1 MENQVSEAVK
11 QERYD
16 RLMTLQHGIS
26 WRKTARRVGET
37 CRVLVERRR
46 GDRYVGRS
54 ACEAPETDGNI
65 YFGSDVPLEIGTFAD
80 VRILG
85 AKAYDLQGVCVGGR
99 ERSKMSA
106 EKKGFSGFTEPAEQ
120 ADAAARAAGAGLP
133 RAGDWP
139 LSARSA
145 VRGAP
150 SCGWRCWCSRRRASP
165 DLFDG
170 KIARKYNLVTNFGKF
185 MDPIADKILTHT
197 AFILFTSMGMLSAF
211 SCIIFVAREFV
222 VAALREIAADQGTVI
237 AAGMSGKVKTVLQM
251 ALIIL
256 LTLPLEWT
264 PLRVLTRAV
273 EIAAVVMTL
282 YSMAEYVWKNRGVLG
297 GDR

>member
-1 MENQVSEAVK
+1 MSENKGFIRSLNLPN
-11 QERYD
+11 
-16 RLMTLQHGIS
+16 RLTLL
-26 WRKTARRVGET
+26 
-37 CRVLVERRR
+37 RVLL
-46 GDRYVGRS
+46 
-54 ACEAPETDGNI
+54 
-65 YFGSDVPLEIGTFAD
+65 VPVYL
-80 VRILG
+80 VL
-85 AKAYDLQGVCVGGR
+85 AKAGCTRSVAQG
-99 ERSKMSA
+99 
-106 EKKGFSGFTEPAEQ
+106 
-120 ADAAARAAGAGLP
+120 GAL
-133 RAGDWP
+133 RWLA
-139 LSARSA
+139 LLVFAL
-145 VRGAP
+145 
-150 SCGWRCWCSRRRASP
+150 ASLT

-256 LTLPLEWT
+256 LTLPLEWA